1 MALRINTNIAAL
13 SAHTNM
19 IKNDSGLSASLEK
32 LSSGLRINRAA
43 DDSAG
48 MAIADSLKSQFLGL
62 GQAVR
67 NANDGISMVQT
78 ADGALDESIKIV
90 NTIKTKAIQAAQDGQ
105 TTDSRK
111 AIQSDI
117 NKLLEELNIIAKT
130 TAFNNQKLLSG
141 NFVDKKFQV
150 GAYSG
155 ETVNIS
161 IGSAEAAK
169 VGHVTTGKLALT
181 NASGGNVQLS
191 IYSNL
196 QSKTFTLQAVDVK
209 ANNSAGNGMG
219 ALADAINKL
228 SDVLGISASAVV
240 ESTSSAAVAAGS
252 TGSDF
257 SINGVAIGAVAVSDN
272 DVDGALVKAINNKT
286 SDHGVLASVGG
297 DGFLKLTSTDGRAI
311 SVTGSTGSVL
321 AGSQMSTFGYVKLNQ
336 AGSNEL
342 LITDLAGGSATNFTV
357 SLVTSGNVSTTIDST
372 LTAGSILKS
381 GSVIGA
387 GSSLGFDLTG
397 TTSFASGAS
406 AVLTTTQNS
415 LLKSG
420 SNLGSDA
427 VIKAGS
433 IFGGTV
439 TLAANVVVT
448 GDSLLKTGS
457 VLGSDSILKAGTVLT
472 TSIGASGGTIAAG
485 SVLSADVTVSGDV
498 TLSADMIV
506 KNGSTLAG
514 GNAAAGGSA
523 TAGSYILAD
532 VTASAAV
539 TLTEDMTL
547 KAGSSVTVST
557 GSTVSIKAGSTF
569 GANVTIASFAGTTTT
584 TVVGMTL
591 KSGSTIISNSTLAN
605 GSTIGGAA
613 ATTANLTLAG
623 AVTLAAGSILA
634 SGTTLAAGTLLT
646 NDVIVSGGQ
655 RIAAGTTL
663 ENDYVVSQTTTLT
676 YDMTLAKDSIVF
688 AASTLAANAGGAS
701 GTKVSDTTTSR
712 LSNVS
717 VLTQEGAQTAIAVA
731 DSALK
736 DLDKVR
742 SDLGSV
748 QNQLTSTIA
757 NLSATKVNIASAE
770 SSIRDVDFAEEAAN
784 FSKMQILTQASSFA
798 MAQAN
803 ASSQTVLS
811 LLQG

>member
-19 IKNDSGLSASLEK
+19 IKNDNGLSASLEK

-90 NTIKTKAIQAAQDGQ
+90 NTIKTKSIQAAQDGQ

-169 VGHVTTGKLALT
+169 VGHVTTGKLELT
-181 NASGGNVQLS
+181 NTSGGTVQLS

-196 QSKTFTLQAVDVK
+196 QSKEFTLQAVDIK
-209 ANNSAGNGMG
+209 YNNSAGNGMG
-219 ALADAINKL
+219 ALADAVNKL
-228 SDVLGISASAVV
+228 SDVLGISAAAVV
-240 ESTSSAAVAAGS
+240 NSTSSNAVAEGS

-257 SINGVAIGAVAVSDN
+257 SINGVAIGQVNVVAN
-272 DVDGALVKAINNKT
+272 DTDGALVKAINNKT
-286 SDHGVLASVGG
+286 SDHGVLASVSA
-297 DGFLKLTSTDGRAI
+297 DGKLNLTSTDGRAI
-311 SVTGSTGSVL
+311 QVTGGTGEVL
-321 AGSQMSTFGYVKLNQ
+321 AGSTMSTFGYVKLNQ

-342 LITDLAGGSATNFTV
+342 IVKDLASGSAVNFTAN
-357 SLVTSGNVSTTIDST
+357 LTLSGNTTTTIDQT
-372 LTAGSILKS
+372 LTAGSVLKDNSTVKAGSTVGYTVTEANASATLSISTTLDSVLKAGSVLTSATVVES
-381 GSVIGA
+381 GSVWG
-387 GSSLGFDLTG
+387 GSTYI
-397 TTSFASGAS
+397 TATA
-406 AVLTTTQNS
+406 TTT
-415 LLKSG
+415 
-420 SNLGSDA
+420 A
-427 VIKAGS
+427 
-433 IFGGTV
+433 
-439 TLAANVVVT
+439 
-448 GDSLLKTGS
+448 DSL
-457 VLGSDSILKAGTVLT
+457 LKAGTVLASASVLKAGTVVT
-472 TSIGASGGTIAAG
+472 TDIVAAGGSVISAG
-485 SVLSADVTVSGDV
+485 SVLSADTTTTGST
-498 TLSADMIV
+498 TLSSDMV
-506 KNGSTLAG
+506 LLKGSSIDD
-514 GNAAAGGSA
+514 GSKIG
-523 TAGSYILAD
+523 TGSYVSAD
-532 VTASAAV
+532 LTTSGAM

-547 KAGSSVTVST
+547 KSGSVIENGAAAGL
-557 GSTVSIKAGSTF
+557 SIKAGSTIGGDF
-569 GANVTIASFAGTTTT
+569 TTSGDVTMIQT
-584 TVVGMTL
+584 MTL
-591 KSGSTIISNSTLAN
+591 ESGSIVASASTLAA
-605 GSTIGGAA
+605 GSTIGGGTYIGVT
-613 ATTANLTLAG
+613 ATAQGSVTLAG
-623 AVTLAAGSILA
+623 GSILA
-634 SGTTLAAGTLLT
+634 SASVLKKDTVLT
-646 NDVIVSGGQ
+646 NDITVAGGTVIE
-655 RIAAGTTL
+655 AGTTL
-663 ENDYVVSQTTTLT
+663 EQDYTTTGSNTLT
-676 YDMTLAKDSIVF
+676 FDMTLQKDSTVEIGSWV
-688 AASTLAANAGGAS
+688 AANAGGAS
-701 GTKVSDTTTSR
+701 GTKVSDTQTNR
-712 LSNVS
+712 LADVS
-717 VLTQEGAQTAIAVA
+717 VLTQEGAQIAIAVA

-770 SSIRDVDFAEEAAN
+770 SSIRDVDFAEEASN
-784 FSKMQILTQASSFA
+784 FSKMQILNQASSFA

-803 ASSQTVLS
+803 ASSKTVLS

>member
-13 SAHTNM
+13 SAHSNM

-90 NTIKTKAIQAAQDGQ
+90 NTVKTKAIQAAQDGQ
-105 TTDSRK
+105 TTESRK
-111 AIQSDI
+111 AIQADI
-117 NKLLEELNIIAKT
+117 DKLLEELDIIAKT

-141 NFVDKKFQV
+141 NFVNKKFQV

-161 IGSAEAAK
+161 IGSAESAK
-169 VGHVTTGKLALT
+169 VGHVTTGKLELT
-181 NASGGNVQLS
+181 NTAGGTVQLS

-196 QSKTFTLQAVDVK
+196 QSKSFTLQAVDIK

-240 ESTSSAAVAAGS
+240 TSSTDAAVVGGTT

-257 SINGVAIGAVAVSDN
+257 AINGVTIGAVNVADN
-272 DVDGALVKAINNKT
+272 DSDGALAKAINNKT
-286 SDHGVLASVGG
+286 SDHGILASVGG
-297 DGFLKLTSTDGRAI
+297 DGKMTLTSLDGRAI
-311 SVTGSTGSVL
+311 NITGSTGGAL
-321 AGSQMSTFGYVKLNQ
+321 GASQLSTFGYVKLNQ

-342 LITDLAGGSATNFTV
+342 LITDLASGSATSFTA
-357 SLVTSGNVSTTIDST
+357 SLVATSGVTTTIDST
-372 LTAGSILKS
+372 LAAGSNLVSASTLKAGSTAGADLTGLNINGDITLTIDALIKSGSSLSSASTLKAGSVYGGTVVNTSGATVTRDSLLTAGS
-381 GSVIGA
+381 VI
-387 GSSLGFDLTG
+387 SSFST
-397 TTSFASGAS
+397 
-406 AVLTTTQNS
+406 
-415 LLKSG
+415 
-420 SNLGSDA
+420 
-427 VIKAGS
+427 
-433 IFGGTV
+433 
-439 TLAANVVVT
+439 
-448 GDSLLKTGS
+448 
-457 VLGSDSILKAGTVLT
+457 LKAGTLVT
-472 TSIGASGGTIAAG
+472 TAFNDSTGTTIAAG
-485 SVLSADVTVSGDV
+485 SVLAADVVVSTAF
-498 TLSADMIV
+498 TLTSNMV
-506 KNGSTLAG
+506 LTLGSTLASG
-514 GNAAAGGSA
+514 TAAASGSAAAGSYLYANVISASVSLLTQDMTLKSGS
-523 TAGSYILAD
+523 ILID
-532 VTASAAV
+532 DAAV
-539 TLTEDMTL
+539 SLTL
-547 KAGSSVTVST
+547 KAGSDLGGDVILTSGV
-557 GSTVSIKAGSTF
+557 
-569 GANVTIASFAGTTTT
+569 TT
-584 TVVGMTL
+584 TVSMTL
-591 KSGSTIISNSTLAN
+591 KSGSTLISASTLAN
-605 GSTIGGAA
+605 GSTLGGAVR
-613 ATTANLTLAG
+613 TTNILTLQG
-623 AVTLAAGSILA
+623 AVTLAEGSTLA
-634 SGTTLAAGTLLT
+634 SGSSLEHGTVLA
-646 NDVIVSGGQ
+646 NDVYVSGGFLLT
-655 RIAAGTTL
+655 AGTTL
-663 ENDYVVSQTTTLT
+663 ETDYATSGVN
-676 YDMTLAKDSIVF
+676 TLAFNQTLVKDSTI
-688 AASTLAANAGGAS
+688 AASSVLAANAGGAS
-701 GTKVSDTTTSR
+701 GTDVKDTTTSR
-712 LSNVS
+712 LSDLN

-748 QNQLTSTIA
+748 QNQLVSTIA
-757 NLSATKVNIASAE
+757 NLSATKVNIAAAE